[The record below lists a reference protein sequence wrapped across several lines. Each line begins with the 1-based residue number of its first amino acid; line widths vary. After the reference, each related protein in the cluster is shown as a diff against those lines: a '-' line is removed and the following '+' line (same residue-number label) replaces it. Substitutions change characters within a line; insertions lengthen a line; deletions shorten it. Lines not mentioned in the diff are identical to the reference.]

1 MYVCIINFVLIFL
14 MYVCMYVCIINFVLI
29 FLMYVC
35 TYVCMY
41 ASAYAVSEGAHGLAS
56 AGGGQGFLPL
66 PAEEPTGER
75 TEAKSAG

>member
-1 MYVCIINFVLIFL
+1 M
-14 MYVCMYVCIINFVLI
+14 
-29 FLMYVC
+29 
-35 TYVCMY
+35 YVCMY